1 MKNRSIVLAA
11 GLVSLSLAACGGV
24 PGTTSDNGEAGVDE
38 PQRLVFA
45 QSVEPRTMDPHDAQ
59 QTSAERV
66 NRHIYS
72 RLFSRN
78 EDMEIVPELVT
89 DYERVDDE
97 TWHFTLREDVTFHNG
112 DPLTAAD
119 VEYSINRVSSDETL
133 LEYTWF
139 NQISG
144 IEATSDYEVEITT
157 DGPMPTLL
165 TLLAK
170 GGGDIVPSEYVEENG
185 IDTFVES
192 PIGSG
197 PYEFSEWHRDDRV
210 ILEASDN
217 YWGEDPV
224 WDEVEIR
231 TIPENSTRV
240 AELLTGN
247 VDIIADV
254 PPSDWDR
261 VGAEDGTVMEFGDT
275 TRVALLILR
284 LTEGYVTE
292 HDEIREAIDLAID
305 QEEITETLFEGEAT
319 PTRTRAP
326 VGVFGSNE
334 DLYDSYVHDPER
346 AAELVEEFVA
356 DTGETPELNFTASR
370 GHYPFDAEV
379 AEMITA
385 QLEEAG
391 FTVDLEIL
399 EGGAFS
405 DMFTEYT
412 NEEVYMIALADG
424 LLDAS
429 YSLTHYTNQRAEGQ
443 TDYYNEEVEQLIA
456 DGNRTF
462 DEEERAEIYHEAQAI
477 VAEERPHVPLHV
489 QPAAFGVAEDLSFTP
504 RLDDNFVADDVTPS
518 N

>member
-1 MKNRSIVLAA
+1 MRKRLTVLAG
-11 GLVSLSLAACGGV
+11 GLLSLSLAACV
-24 PGTTSDNGEAGVDE
+24 PGTTPDNGGAGAGE
-38 PQRLVFA
+38 SQRLVFA
-45 QSVEPRTMDPHDAQ
+45 HSVDPRTMDPHDAQ

-66 NRHIYS
+66 NGNMYS
-72 RLFSRN
+72 RLFIRDEN
-78 EDMEIVPELVT
+78 MEIVPELVT
-89 DYERVDDE
+89 EYEQVDDD
-97 TWHFTLREDVTFHNG
+97 TWHFTIREDVTFHNG

-119 VEYSINRVSSDETL
+119 VEYSIGRVISDETL

-139 NQISG
+139 KQISG
-144 IEATSDYEVEITT
+144 IEATGDYEVEITT
-157 DGPMPTLL
+157 NGPMPTLL
-165 TLLAK
+165 TVLAK
-170 GGGDIVPSEYVEENG
+170 GGGDIIPSEYIEENG
-185 IDTFVES
+185 IDAFVES

-197 PYEFSEWHRDDRV
+197 PYKFVEWRRGDRV
-210 ILEASDN
+210 ILEASDD

-240 AELLTGN
+240 SELLTGG

-254 PPSDWDR
+254 PPNDWDR
-261 VGAEDGTVMEFGDT
+261 VDAEDGTVMEFGDT

-292 HDEIREAIDLAID
+292 NDEIREAIDLAID
-305 QEEITETLFEGEAT
+305 QEAITESLFEGEAT

-334 DLYDSYVHDPER
+334 DLYDDQVYDPQR
-346 AAELVEEFVA
+346 AAKLVEEFVA
-356 DTGETPELNFTASR
+356 DTGETPKLSFTASR

-405 DMFTEYT
+405 DMFSEYT
-412 NEEVYMIALADG
+412 NKDVYMIALADG

-429 YSLTHYTNQRAEGQ
+429 YSLTHYTQQRAEGQ

-456 DGNRTF
+456 EGNRTF
-462 DEEERAEIYHEAQAI
+462 DEDKRAELYKQAQAI
-477 VAEERPHVPLHV
+477 VAEDRPHIPLYV
-489 QPAAFGVAEDLSFTP
+489 QPAAFGVSEDLSFSP
-504 RLDDNFVADDVTPS
+504 RLDDNLIADDVTP
-518 N
+518 NN